1 MTDQPI
7 TEADILKAD
16 RKRRLFWGI
25 VVIWAVAA
33 WFIGQALAERM
44 RFRIND
50 LSVIPG
56 AGYIMRD
63 QDGTFYHVNTE
74 FKSRAIF
81 PNLEPPVY
89 QTDCVDC
96 ALVTGEQM
104 STTNEFCA
112 SARLDELPNLD
123 FELPCKTW
131 APMGDG
137 QRVIAFVVFIV
148 PLVLYPILR
157 AILDRALSGNK
168 KK

>member
-1 MTDQPI
+1 MNDETI
-7 TEADILKAD
+7 TEADLLRAD
-16 RKRRLFWGI
+16 RKRRIFWA
-25 VVIWAVAA
+25 VVSIWAVAA
-33 WFIGQALAERM
+33 WFIGQALSETM

-56 AGYIMRD
+56 SGYIMRD
-63 QDGTFYHVNTE
+63 QDGTFFHVNNE
-74 FKSRAIF
+74 FKARSIF

-89 QTDCVDC
+89 QQDCVDC

-112 SARLDELPNLD
+112 SARKDELPNLD

-131 APMGDG
+131 APLGDG
-137 QRVIAFVVFIV
+137 ERILAFVVFIV

-157 AILDRALSGNK
+157 AMVDKLLGRK
-168 KK
+168 KKK